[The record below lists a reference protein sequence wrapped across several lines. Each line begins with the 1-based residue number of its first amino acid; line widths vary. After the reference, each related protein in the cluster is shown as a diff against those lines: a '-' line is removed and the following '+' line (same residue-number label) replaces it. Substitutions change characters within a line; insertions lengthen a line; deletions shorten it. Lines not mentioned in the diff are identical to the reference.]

1 MFDRR
6 VNMVMIFQFNVILR
20 LRTGRS
26 RRSLDN
32 DAEIMPEVRAI
43 FEENVFVGRT
53 KRSAVPANAGQ
64 FCSANVES

>member
-1 MFDRR
+1 
-6 VNMVMIFQFNVILR
+6 MVMIFQFNVILR